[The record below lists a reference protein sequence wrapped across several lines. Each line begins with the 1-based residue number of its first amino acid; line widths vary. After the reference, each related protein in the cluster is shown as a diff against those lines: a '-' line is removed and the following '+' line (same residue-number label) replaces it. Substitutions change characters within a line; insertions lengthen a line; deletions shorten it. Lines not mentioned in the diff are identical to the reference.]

1 MNKHYFFIIAFIFV
15 ALSMQLTSC
24 KKPLLFSKGNLSFS
38 RDTVVFDTVFTTIGS
53 TTKQFKFYNNDNRAV
68 QVEQIELMGGSNSP
82 YRINVDGVSGIVFS
96 DINIEGNDSLFVF
109 VEVTLD
115 PNSGLLPMVV
125 EDSIRFRTNGVDQYV
140 QLAAWGQDAYFHY
153 SDFSIP
159 NGAGLDINS
168 GVWPNDKPHVILNT
182 AFIDSATTL
191 TIQQGTDIYLHK
203 GAILYNYKGTLNI
216 EGSKDFPVTLQ
227 GDRLEAAYDDV
238 SGQYYGIYM
247 QEARESSID
256 YAYIK
261 NGISGIHIF
270 DNDPS
275 NSNYTLNLS
284 NTVIEN
290 CARYGLF
297 IYSGG
302 KLHAENCIVNRNG
315 THGMLVLEGGSF
327 NLNHCTIVGY
337 AGGDE
342 SSAAIGISNY
352 FVDQINAV
360 TNVGSINEGTITNSV
375 IYGNLEHELAID
387 TISDIAI
394 TLNFDI
400 QNNLIRSETV
410 FSAPFYQ
417 NNIWN
422 SDPEFFNASNGDY
435 HWTITSPLNA
445 NANSAFTGTMV
456 NPSTA
461 GFDIHGTM
469 RDGATPDI
477 GAFEKL

>member
-1 MNKHYFFIIAFIFV
+1 MNKLYFLIIAFIFG

-24 KKPLLFSKGNLSFS
+24 KKPLLFSSGNLSFS
-38 RDTVVFDTVFTTIGS
+38 KDTVVFDTVFTTIGS
-53 TTKQFKFYNNDNRAV
+53 TTQQFKFYNNDNRAV
-68 QVEQIELMGGSNSP
+68 QVEQIELMGGLNSP
-82 YRINVDGVSGIVFS
+82 YRINVDGESGTNFTN
-96 DINIEGNDSLFVF
+96 INVEGNDSLFVF

-115 PNSGLLPMVV
+115 PNTGVLPMIV
-125 EDSIRFRTNGVDQYV
+125 EDSIRFRTNGTDQYV

-159 NGAGLDINS
+159 NGGGLDLNS
-168 GVWPNDKPHVILNT
+168 GVWPNDKPHVILNV
-182 AFIDSATTL
+182 AFIDSAESL

-203 GAILYNYKGTLNI
+203 GAILYNYKGTLDI
-216 EGSKDFPVTLQ
+216 QGTKDFPVTLQ

-238 SGQYYGIYM
+238 AGQYYGIYM

-256 YAYIK
+256 YAIIK
-261 NGISGIHIF
+261 NGISGIHLF
-270 DNDPS
+270 DDNTLNPA
-275 NSNYTLNLS
+275 YTLNLS

-297 IYSGG
+297 IYSGA
-302 KLHAENCIVNRNG
+302 KVHAENCIINRNG
-315 THGMLVLEGGSF
+315 THGLLVVEGGDF

-337 AGGDE
+337 SGGDE
-342 SSAAIGISNY
+342 ESAAVGISNY
-352 FVDQINAV
+352 FVDQLNAV

-375 IYGNLEHELAID
+375 IYGDLDYELAID

-400 QNNLIRSETV
+400 QNNLIKSTDV
-410 FSAPFYQ
+410 FTEPFYQ

-422 SDPEFFNASNGDY
+422 SDPQFFNTSDGDY
-435 HWTITSPLNA
+435 HWLISSPLNG
-445 NANSAFTGTMV
+445 NANSAFTGAMV

-461 GFDIHGTM
+461 GFDIHNTP